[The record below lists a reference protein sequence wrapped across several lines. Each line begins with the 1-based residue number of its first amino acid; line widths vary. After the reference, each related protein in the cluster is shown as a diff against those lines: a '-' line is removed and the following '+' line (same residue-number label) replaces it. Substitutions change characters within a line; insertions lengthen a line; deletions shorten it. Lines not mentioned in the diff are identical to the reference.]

1 MYILSHQTNKSFFSY
16 KKNHQFIHEKIDDMS
31 YILPDT
37 VSKVLYNLTPPN
49 FINSNIQSEI
59 FSIKINVI
67 ENLDKLEFDNNLI
80 IKPIYISNNT
90 ILN

>member
-1 MYILSHQTNKSFFSY
+1 MPYS
-16 KKNHQFIHEKIDDMS
+16 
-31 YILPDT
+31 